1 MRESIFQSKRN
12 VIFLAIFYTF
22 LWGCAFPLVKLCMD
36 GFGVSDNASKCL
48 VAGIRFFISG
58 AGLLVYCSFTEP
70 DSIKLE
76 KSQIKF
82 CILYG
87 VLGVLVQYGL
97 TYIGLSFVDGSKGA
111 IFDQL
116 CVFVVILS
124 SGLFFKSDKLTF
136 HKVIGCMVGFLGI
149 LAVNT
154 DGLEFT
160 FSFEGEGIMILA
172 SVCQAVV
179 FFLSKASCGKIS
191 APKMIGWGQFIG
203 GILLVTVSLPLGA
216 AIPRFDWI
224 GLMSLLLLSV
234 ISALAY
240 VLSLV
245 PLKYFPASEIS
256 VFNLLITVF
265 GVIMSALLL
274 GENIFRW
281 NYLIAISLISVGIIL
296 VNKRQKCRD

>member
-1 MRESIFQSKRN
+1 
-12 VIFLAIFYTF
+12 
-22 LWGCAFPLVKLCMD
+22 
-36 GFGVSDNASKCL
+36 
-48 VAGIRFFISG
+48 
-58 AGLLVYCSFTEP
+58 
-70 DSIKLE
+70 
-76 KSQIKF
+76 
-82 CILYG
+82 
-87 VLGVLVQYGL
+87 
-97 TYIGLSFVDGSKGA
+97 
-111 IFDQL
+111 
-116 CVFVVILS
+116 
-124 SGLFFKSDKLTF
+124 
-136 HKVIGCMVGFLGI
+136 
-149 LAVNT
+149 
-154 DGLEFT
+154 
-160 FSFEGEGIMILA
+160 
-172 SVCQAVV
+172 
-179 FFLSKASCGKIS
+179 
-191 APKMIGWGQFIG
+191 MIGWGQFIG

-216 AIPRFDWI
+216 TIPRFDWI